1 MYIFIIFVVVMS
13 FSIQISPNESL
24 FIRDPQAT
32 ATGRALLRAAIPL
45 MQELGF
51 EKFTFKK
58 LAQGM
63 GASEITIYRYFENKH
78 KLLLYLLSWYW
89 EWVKYSIIF
98 NCHNIRESKEKLE
111 IAIRTVIESNRRNP
125 LVDYIDEEKLYA
137 LVIEES
143 EKAYHTKQVD
153 NENRKGM
160 FLTLKS
166 LKSEISAII
175 SEINP
180 EYPFANSLASTIL
193 EMSSSLRFYA
203 NHLPSMSDIPDL
215 EQTDQQL
222 FAFISKLSFSAL
234 EC

>member
-1 MYIFIIFVVVMS
+1 MS

-32 ATGRALLRAAIPL
+32 ATGRDILRTAIPL

-98 NCHNIRESKEKLE
+98 NCHNIRDSKEKLE

-153 NENRKGM
+153 KENREGL

-166 LKSEISAII
+166 LKSELSAII

-180 EYPFANSLASTIL
+180 GYPFSNSLASTIL

-203 NHLPSMSDIPDL
+203 NHLPSMADVPEM
-215 EQTDQQL
+215 EQIDQQL
-222 FAFISKLSFSAL
+222 FAFISQLSFSAL
-234 EC
+234 KC